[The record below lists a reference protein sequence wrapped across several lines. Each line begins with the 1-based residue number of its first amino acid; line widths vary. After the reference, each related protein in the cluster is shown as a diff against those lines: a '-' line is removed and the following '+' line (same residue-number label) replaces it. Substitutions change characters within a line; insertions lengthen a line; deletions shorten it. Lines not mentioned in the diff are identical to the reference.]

1 MQFCVCTVSRHETE
15 IRILI
20 SIPVLLDHL
29 KLSSVLSRST
39 GAAKKNSTGSL
50 VSPISIFRLCVQNFP
65 VSLCLLLM
73 KHQTKMV
80 VKYASFEL
88 LASLKIPDYWQC
100 LKQQTCTLEC
110 IFVTP
115 GSKATHP

>member
-1 MQFCVCTVSRHETE
+1 
-15 IRILI
+15 
-20 SIPVLLDHL
+20 
-29 KLSSVLSRST
+29 
-39 GAAKKNSTGSL
+39 
-50 VSPISIFRLCVQNFP
+50 
-65 VSLCLLLM
+65 
-73 KHQTKMV
+73 MV